1 MYSVNCQNE
10 QVDRAGQMVRNL
22 YATIRAIAFPKSPQ
36 LDEYATNVDT
46 RFILMVPGKVLNYF
60 DYHPGPDYTNFIQ
73 VNCALKICDIIVY
86 NII

>member
-1 MYSVNCQNE
+1 
-10 QVDRAGQMVRNL
+10 MVQNL

-73 VNCALKICDIIVY
+73 V
-86 NII
+86 